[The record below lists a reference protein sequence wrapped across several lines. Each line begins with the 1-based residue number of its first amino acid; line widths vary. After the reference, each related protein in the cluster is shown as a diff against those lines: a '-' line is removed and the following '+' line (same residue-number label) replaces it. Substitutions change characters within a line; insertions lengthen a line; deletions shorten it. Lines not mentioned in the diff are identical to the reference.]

1 MNNIEEISQ
10 SQKERLSYID
20 FVLFFLGQFNRSA
33 LESRFGIKQ
42 AAATRDIAKYKEIAA
57 DNLVYIAAEKRYVV
71 TSNFEPQ
78 YNHRPVRILAQLSR
92 GFGGINNGKNA
103 EYISCELPYRMKYPA
118 PSIIAPISRAIYQK
132 KAVAIQYVSTSS
144 GKTNREIVPFA
155 LVDNGL
161 RWHVRAF
168 DRKNNRFCD
177 FVLSRIIKSM
187 DSDSEVEHKER
198 KEHDD
203 QWNRMV
209 ELRLVPHPNQIHQET
224 ICHDY
229 DMVDGVLSVNV
240 RAAIAG
246 YLLRRLNVD
255 CTEDHSLKSP
265 AYQLW
270 LSNLPTLYG
279 VDTLNIAPGLREV

>member
-1 MNNIEEISQ
+1 MSNIEDISQ
-10 SQKERLSYID
+10 SQRERLSYID
-20 FVLFFLGQFNRSA
+20 FVLFFLGRFNRSA
-33 LESRFGIKQ
+33 LEGRFGIKP
-42 AAATRDIAKYKEIAA
+42 AAATRDISKYKETAP
-57 DNLVYIAAEKRYVV
+57 DNLQYVAAEKQYLV
-71 TSNFEPQ
+71 TENF
-78 YNHRPVRILAQLSR
+78 RPVYIHRTVRALAQLSR
-92 GFGGINNGKNA
+92 GFGGINTGKGEA
-103 EYISCELPYRMKYPA
+103 YINCELPYRMKYPE
-118 PSIIAPISRAIYQK
+118 PTIIAPISRSIYQR
-132 KAVAIQYVSTSS
+132 KAVSIKYISTSS
-144 GKTNREIVPFA
+144 GKTKREIVPFA

-168 DRKNNRFCD
+168 DRKNKRFCD
-177 FVLSRIIKSM
+177 FVLSRILSSAM
-187 DSDSEVEHKER
+187 LGRDVLPEETKEY
-198 KEHDD
+198 DD

-209 ELRLVPHPNQIHQET
+209 ELKIVPHPSQAYQET

-229 DMVDGVLSVNV
+229 EMEDGILTINV

-279 VDTLNIAPGLREV
+279 VDTLNLAPGLREV